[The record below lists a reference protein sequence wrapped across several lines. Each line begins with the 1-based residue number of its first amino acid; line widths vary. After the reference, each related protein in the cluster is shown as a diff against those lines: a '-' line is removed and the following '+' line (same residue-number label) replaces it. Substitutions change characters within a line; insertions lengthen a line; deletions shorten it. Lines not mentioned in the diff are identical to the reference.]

1 MPDNWRDKPF
11 PGVRVRVISDRPR
24 HGQAGVLFY
33 APEGFPLVR
42 FDSDGSEQW
51 YHPNELEQDLKF
63 RVGDEVTVT
72 VMPGTHGTP
81 ITRMHKG
88 SAGKVL
94 SIHPE
99 HGHPYR
105 VQLLSGEVFA
115 FQAGELAPYGDAKR
129 LLAKVKQGPAPA
141 KVSDPVNHPSHYTA
155 YKGVE
160 VIQLTE
166 QMNFNKG
173 NAVKYVARAGLKS
186 AVTEIQDLEKA
197 RWYINREIERL
208 KGNK

>member
-1 MPDNWRDKPF
+1 MPDNWRDDPAS
-11 PGVRVRVISDRPR
+11 GIRVRVISADRPR
-24 HGQAGVLFY
+24 YRQAGVLFY

-63 RVGDEVTVT
+63 RVDDEVLVT
-72 VMPGTHGTP
+72 ILPGSHGTP
-81 ITRMHKG
+81 ITRLHKG

-129 LLAKVKQGPAPA
+129 LLAKAKHPAS
-141 KVSDPVNHPSHYTA
+141 VSDPVNHPSHYTA

-208 KGNK
+208 KGSK